1 MDKNS
6 STPVL
11 LNGQAVCFLGQAKY
25 EEAEGALQ
33 EALDKDPNNPDTL
46 INMMVLAHHTAKPPE
61 VTIMNYWHVLL
72 YSSLNRCVWR
82 EAILGRKLKLGA
94 YTKAAHGLSAHLHHI
109 GLK

>member
-33 EALDKDPNNPDTL
+33 EAIDKDPNNPDTL

-61 VTIMNYWHVLL
+61 VRMVQPSYFYLFINIQFYTFYL
-72 YSSLNRCVWR
+72 YVRLR
-82 EAILGRKLKLGA
+82 GKP
-94 YTKAAHGLSAHLHHI
+94 
-109 GLK
+109 

>member
-46 INMMVLAHHTAKPPE
+46 INLMVLAHHTTKPQE
-61 VTIMNYWHVLL
+61 VR
-72 YSSLNRCVWR
+72 SSVSMMELANLFFL
-82 EAILGRKLKLGA
+82 A
-94 YTKAAHGLSAHLHHI
+94 SF
-109 GLK
+109 

>member
-1 MDKNS
+1 MWTLTFQGGEKLQDAYYIFQELMDKNS

-61 VTIMNYWHVLL
+61 VTIIKYLYLL
-72 YSSLNRCVWR
+72 PS
-82 EAILGRKLKLGA
+82 GP
-94 YTKAAHGLSAHLHHI
+94 KADFFFLCL
-109 GLK
+109 LCL

>member
-61 VTIMNYWHVLL
+61 VTIRN
-72 YSSLNRCVWR
+72 
-82 EAILGRKLKLGA
+82 
-94 YTKAAHGLSAHLHHI
+94 TSALFYYVQI
-109 GLK
+109 

>member
-1 MDKNS
+1 MQLSFQVFIYFTRDDSFQGGEKLQDAYYIFQELMDKNS

-61 VTIMNYWHVLL
+61 VRICLHVCL
-72 YSSLNRCVWR
+72 YV
-82 EAILGRKLKLGA
+82 LG
-94 YTKAAHGLSAHLHHI
+94 
-109 GLK
+109 